1 MNGFNFFVNRFGIRG
16 FRPAAG
22 RRRDMGRIET
32 ARRAGE
38 VGAPGPGRRARQKAE
53 RERRILRAAEVL
65 FARRGY
71 ARTGMEDI
79 ARRAQLAVGT
89 IYNYFASKPE
99 IVLALLRSETAATL
113 AAGEAAIASAPE
125 DPAEAVSALLDVYV
139 DLLARHERGQL
150 RELLAAALA
159 QPETIGRAAFEMD
172 LRLVG
177 QLHGLLGRLAA
188 RGRLRAG
195 VDPGAAAT
203 TLYAVYLAWLLAFA
217 SSDAIDVETVRAQ
230 VRRGIGVAVAGIGA
244 GTSA

>member
-1 MNGFNFFVNRFGIRG
+1 
-16 FRPAAG
+16 
-22 RRRDMGRIET
+22 MGRTET
-32 ARRAGE
+32 ARRDGG

-79 ARRAQLAVGT
+79 ARRAHLAVGT

-99 IVLALLRSETAATL
+99 IVLALLRRETAATL

-172 LRLVG
+172 LHLVG
-177 QLHGLLGRLAA
+177 QLHGLLGGLAA

-217 SSDAIDVETVRAQ
+217 SSEAIDVETVRAQ
-230 VRRGIGVAVAGIGA
+230 VRRGIGVAVAGIGS
-244 GTSA
+244 GPSA